1 MGVMYA
7 YIDKTVHTSCQ
18 SLWCHSLNQV

>member
-1 MGVMYA
+1 MHIA